1 MNNLR
6 NSNNFEELSGNFSA
20 TYNESPAPPRSTFH
34 IHEAFELML
43 VLSEGVEL
51 LVNDEL
57 YPVPKGSLLTFGPM
71 DLHLIRYSG
80 KESYKRF
87 VVWFKEDF
95 LSELEPILSELLRC
109 FYIRRRDKEN
119 MLILSEEEFSQ
130 LFDIFSRLENVEPNS
145 PSLLTKLILAELL
158 TITNQLK
165 ENCHTENC
173 VEVQYTA
180 LYSAMRFIRE
190 NLNKKISQ
198 EELSKIAGR
207 NKRALC
213 DDFVAVTGIS
223 TGQYILNC
231 RLTSAKAYLV
241 QGLSISEVCEK
252 TGFENWSNFSRTFK
266 NHIGLSPKQYAMKY
280 RK

>member
-1 MNNLR
+1 
-6 NSNNFEELSGNFSA
+6 
-20 TYNESPAPPRSTFH
+20 
-34 IHEAFELML
+34 ML

-51 LVNDEL
+51 LVNDEI

-95 LSELEPILSELLRC
+95 LSELEPVLNELLRC
-109 FYIRRRDKEN
+109 FYIRRTDKEN
-119 MLILSEEEFSQ
+119 LLLLTKEEFSKV
-130 LFDIFSRLENVEPNS
+130 FDIFNRLKAAEEGS
-145 PSLLTKLILAELL
+145 PSLLTKLTLGELL
-158 TITNQLK
+158 TVTNNLK
-165 ENCHTENC
+165 ESYHTNAYG
-173 VEVQYTA
+173 EVRHGA

-190 NLNKKISQ
+190 NLHKKISQ
-198 EELSKIAGR
+198 DELAKITGR

-213 DDFVAVTGIS
+213 NDFITVTGMS

-231 RLTSAKAYLV
+231 RLTSSKAYLV
-241 QGLSISEVCEK
+241 QGLSVSEVCEK

-266 NHIGLSPKQYAMKY
+266 NHVGISPKQYAMKY